1 MFIEVILIL
10 IGFVLLIKGADFLV
24 EGACNI
30 AKKFRIPE
38 MVIALTIVSIGTSLP
53 ELVVSIGSAVNG
65 HSDISVGNV
74 IGSNMANL
82 FLILGSCAIV
92 KPLIYKKQ
100 TKYVE
105 NFINLGAT
113 LLLFVVANGL
123 VNHNVITRSE
133 GFILFLCTVAF
144 ICYNLYMAKNAKK
157 ISKHSIEKASFIEL
171 KKINIWKSILMIIMG
186 IILLKFGGDFVV
198 NNAVL
203 LAQRFGLSQ
212 KLIGLTIIAVST
224 SLPELLTS
232 LTAAFKGETDMAIGN
247 ILGSQIFNVFL
258 IIGTSA
264 IISPINYSPS
274 YNNDI
279 IILLFGT
286 FFMCLNPFF
295 GKKDTMT
302 RYNGIMFVS
311 VYVIYI
317 LVTIFTA

>member
-1 MFIEVILIL
+1 
-10 IGFVLLIKGADFLV
+10 
-24 EGACNI
+24 
-30 AKKFRIPE
+30 
-38 MVIALTIVSIGTSLP
+38 
-53 ELVVSIGSAVNG
+53 
-65 HSDISVGNV
+65 
-74 IGSNMANL
+74 
-82 FLILGSCAIV
+82 
-92 KPLIYKKQ
+92 
-100 TKYVE
+100 
-105 NFINLGAT
+105 
-113 LLLFVVANGL
+113 
-123 VNHNVITRSE
+123 
-133 GFILFLCTVAF
+133 
-144 ICYNLYMAKNAKK
+144 MAKNAKK

-247 ILGSQIFNVFL
+247 ILGSQIFNIFL

-317 LVTIFTA
+317 LVTIVTA

>member
-65 HSDISVGNV
+65 HSDISIGNV

-247 ILGSQIFNVFL
+247 ILGSQIFNIFL

-317 LVTIFTA
+317 LVTIVTA